1 MAHPPTTMEA
11 VMNEDEMRLRDDL
24 ARVQRT
30 IVQILTDAGLNPDVT
45 DGEIEF
51 YDERSSHEVTLH
63 LEWAV

>member
-1 MAHPPTTMEA
+1 
-11 VMNEDEMRLRDDL
+11 MNEDEMRLRDDL